1 MTQNEKP
8 KQPVNVK
15 SILIGLG
22 IAIFFAATGLFGGYR
37 YAKKSES
44 ILIDTYSYKIDSINK
59 LNQVYQDSITRLSA
73 KDEEVIRYVTRWKI
87 RYDTIKPKE
96 DLNELLRGLDE
107 IGKTNPK

>member
-8 KQPVNVK
+8 KVNFRSV
-15 SILIGLG
+15 LIGLG
-22 IAIFFAATGLFGGYR
+22 IGIFFLLTGLFGGYK
-37 YAKKSES
+37 YAKKSEA

-59 LNQVYQDSITRLSA
+59 LNQIYQDSITRLSVQ
-73 KDEEVIRYVTRWKI
+73 DEEVVRYITRWKI

-107 IGKTNPK
+107 IGKTQPK